1 MFKQVMSFLIMFAIF
16 FVGIVGFTALQK
28 EKKIIVR
35 NIAIIALGCSVLAF
49 GALALIV
56 YLF

>member
-1 MFKQVMSFLIMFAIF
+1 MFKQFISFFIFFVFF
-16 FVGIVGFTALQK
+16 FVGIVGITALQK

-35 NIAIIALGCSVLAF
+35 NIAIIALGCSVLAI